1 MTNIVQDRKVN
12 IGLDVYPNPSSTYLI
27 VSSVERK
34 LKEIKLYNAFG
45 QMIFSKN
52 LTPDNYYHI
61 DLPGTFSGQF
71 FYIITD
77 VDQNRYS
84 GKVTIIR

>member
-1 MTNIVQDRKVN
+1 
-12 IGLDVYPNPSSTYLI
+12 
-27 VSSVERK
+27 
-34 LKEIKLYNAFG
+34 
-45 QMIFSKN
+45 MIFSKN
-52 LTPDNYYHI
+52 LTPDNYYRL